1 MNGNSPRRVRIASS
15 VPGRLRIKLQ
25 DRDPAKD
32 AIVLN
37 DVQDRLAL
45 RDGIEHVRVNRA
57 NRSVTI
63 HYDKKKHSAPG
74 LLGLL
79 EDVDIAIDSLVDMAH
94 FGGEDESGE
103 SARGASSFAVAIAHL
118 NRRIRASTGL
128 PIQLSTLLPLA
139 FLGAGVWSIVRSGL
153 MIEKIPGW
161 IFLWLALDVYT
172 KLHPI
177 QPPKEPSADRRG

>member
-1 MNGNSPRRVRIASS
+1 MNGNSPRRARIASS
-15 VPGRLRIKLQ
+15 LPGRLRIKLQ
-25 DRDPAKD
+25 DRVPAQDP
-32 AIVLN
+32 IVLN
-37 DVQDRLAL
+37 DVQDQLAV

-63 HYDKKKHSAPG
+63 HYDEKKHSAHG

-79 EDVDIAIDSLVDMAH
+79 EDVDIAIDSLVERAR
-94 FGGEDESGE
+94 FGGDEESGE
-103 SARGASSFAVAIAHL
+103 SGRGPSSFAVAIAHI
-118 NRRIRASTGL
+118 NRRIRVSTGL
-128 PIQLSTLLPLA
+128 PIQLNTLLPLM

-177 QPPKEPSADRRG
+177 HPPKERLGDRRG